1 VTSVGGDL
9 CRVTIIAPNGR
20 VDVALPVDVPVA
32 DLLPTLLRHAGA
44 DLADRGVVHGGWS
57 LQRLGETTLDS
68 GKSVTALNIRDGELL
83 YLRPRQAQLP
93 ELAFDDVVDAI
104 ATASRDRSSRWQPAT
119 TRRVSLIGAVVALL
133 AAALVLLGSGPPWV
147 APSVVAAVLAVALV
161 LAGTVVS
168 RAVGD
173 APGGALLGW
182 VALPYAAIGGATA
195 LASER
200 GLTGFGAASL
210 LAAAAAVL
218 VTALVAAFAVADR
231 VPGLVGA
238 AVAAFVAMLAALLDL
253 GTDLSA
259 AGVAA
264 ITVSVALAGTPLIPA
279 LAFRLAELPLPVV
292 PLTAEELRRD
302 TSVVQGRTV
311 LARTLTADQYVTGL
325 AGATGALVIGCEL
338 LLSFERG
345 GTAPWLVGVI
355 AIAVALRARPFI
367 GRLQRVWLLLASGAG
382 AVLLA
387 LSTAGRHGQVA
398 ALAAVGLPLLV
409 AATLLLASGLRRAGS
424 RLSPVWGR
432 SADLLEALAVI
443 AIVPLALAVLGL
455 YGYVRG
461 LAG

>member
-57 LQRLGETTLDS
+57 LQRLGETPLDN
-68 GKSVTALNIRDGELL
+68 GMSVTSLNIRDGELL

-93 ELAFDDVVDAI
+93 EMAFDDVVDAV
-104 ATASRDRSSRWQPAT
+104 ATASRDRSTRWQPTT
-119 TRRVSLIGAVVALL
+119 TRRVSLIGAVVTLL
-133 AAALVLLGSGPPWV
+133 VAALVLLGSGPPWV
-147 APSVVAAVLAVALV
+147 APSLVAGVLTVTLV
-161 LAGTVVS
+161 LAGAVVS

-182 VALPYAAIGGATA
+182 VALPFAAIGGAA
-195 LASER
+195 GLGSDH

-210 LAAAAAVL
+210 LGASAAVL
-218 VTALVAAFAVADR
+218 VTALLAAFAVADR

-238 AVAAFVAMLAALLDL
+238 AVAAFIAMLAALLDL
-253 GTDLSA
+253 GTDLTA

-279 LAFRLAELPLPVV
+279 FAFRLAELPLPVV
-292 PLTAEELRRD
+292 PLTAEDLRRD

-325 AGATGALVIGCEL
+325 AGATAALVVGCEL
-338 LLSFERG
+338 LLAPEPG
-345 GTAPWLVGVI
+345 GTAPWLVGVV

-367 GRLQRVWLLLASGAG
+367 GRLQRVWLLVAAGAG
-382 AVLLA
+382 ALLLA
-387 LSTAGRHGQVA
+387 VSNAARHGQVA
-398 ALAAVGLPLLV
+398 ALAAVGLPLLL
-409 AATLLLASGLRRAGS
+409 AATLLLASGLRKPGH
-424 RLSPVWGR
+424 RLSPPWGR
-432 SADLLEALAVI
+432 AGDLLEALAVI
-443 AIVPLALAVLGL
+443 AIVPLALGVLGL

>member
-57 LQRLGETTLDS
+57 LQRLGETPLDN
-68 GKSVTALNIRDGELL
+68 GMSVTALNIRDGELL

-93 ELAFDDVVDAI
+93 EMAFDDVVDAV
-104 ATASRDRSSRWQPAT
+104 ATASRDRSTRWQATT

-133 AAALVLLGSGPPWV
+133 V
-147 APSVVAAVLAVALV
+147 AALV
-161 LAGTVVS
+161 LAGAVVS

-182 VALPYAAIGGATA
+182 VALPFAAIGGATG
-195 LASER
+195 LGSDH

-210 LAAAAAVL
+210 LGASAAVL
-218 VTALVAAFAVADR
+218 VTALLAAFAVADR

-253 GTDLSA
+253 GTDLTA

-264 ITVSVALAGTPLIPA
+264 ITVAVALAGTPLIPA
-279 LAFRLAELPLPVV
+279 FAFRLAELPLPVV
-292 PLTAEELRRD
+292 PLTAEDLRRD

-311 LARTLTADQYVTGL
+311 LARTLIADQYVTGL
-325 AGATGALVIGCEL
+325 AGATAALVVGCEL
-338 LLSFERG
+338 LLAPEPG
-345 GTAPWLVGVI
+345 GTAPWLVGVV
-355 AIAVALRARPFI
+355 AVAVALRARPFI
-367 GRLQRVWLLLASGAG
+367 GRLQRVWLLVAAGTGAL
-382 AVLLA
+382 LLA
-387 LSTAGRHGQVA
+387 LSNAARHGQVA
-398 ALAAVGLPLLV
+398 ALAAVGLPLLL
-409 AATLLLASGLRRAGS
+409 AATLLLASGLRKPGH
-424 RLSPVWGR
+424 RLSPPWGR
-432 SADLLEALAVI
+432 AGDLLEALAVI
-443 AIVPLALAVLGL
+443 AIVPLALGVLGL